1 LKRGDGEA
9 LKARMAEEMH
19 AFSAALTSPE
29 AYAAFQAFLSAGQ
42 K

>member
-1 LKRGDGEA
+1 MRGDGEA

-19 AFSAALTSPE
+19 AFAAALKSDE
-29 AYAAFQAFLSAGQ
+29 AHKAFQAFLSGGR